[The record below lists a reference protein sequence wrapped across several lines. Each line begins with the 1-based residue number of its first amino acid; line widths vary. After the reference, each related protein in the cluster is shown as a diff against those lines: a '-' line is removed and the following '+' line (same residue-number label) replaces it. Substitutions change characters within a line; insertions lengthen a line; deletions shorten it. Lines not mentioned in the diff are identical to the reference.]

1 MIDQF
6 FRKLIKEDRSAAG
19 PHSRP
24 KSGRKASSHMLQASH
39 IVVPSS
45 CRWSGIARTC
55 RAIDRHAHSSRA
67 QHVPLSHAPLPVDSD
82 APESAPPRTGRAQ
95 SVHRG
100 KRGTQWQAA
109 RDGHWLG
116 CWRGVPRFY
125 ASDQACSH
133 PRQGTLHVARRR
145 STAGAV
151 SCDWECC
158 VVRRASE
165 SAVMVS
171 TSCCEQR
178 SGARRAGGGQGGG
191 GGVPRG
197 HATGAA
203 PSGSRARAVGPL
215 QSTVLCLRARP
226 HHGLHADGR
235 LTRAQ
240 GGGGQACAD

>member
-39 IVVPSS
+39 NVVPSS

-55 RAIDRHAHSSRA
+55 RSIDRHAHSSPAR
-67 QHVPLSHAPLPVDSD
+67 HVPLSHAPLPVDSY
-82 APESAPPRTGRAQ
+82 APEYTPPRTGRAQ
-95 SVHRG
+95 AVHRG
-100 KRGTQWQAA
+100 KRGKQWQAA

-158 VVRRASE
+158 VVLQASE
-165 SAVMVS
+165 SGDGVDQLLRAKI
-171 TSCCEQR
+171 
-178 SGARRAGGGQGGG
+178 RRAAGRGGQGCREATQ
-191 GGVPRG
+191 RG
-197 HATGAA
+197 QHRAA
-203 PSGSRARAVGPL
+203 AARA
-215 QSTVLCLRARP
+215 QSGRFNLPFFVCAHAHIMACRQTV
-226 HHGLHADGR
+226 D
-235 LTRAQ
+235 
-240 GGGGQACAD
+240 